1 MSKETYIIEAPSQ
14 ANLYFFPHY
23 PIKYKTEILHGRI
36 CKKVGHKVPVKV
48 KKLVTGSGGK
58 YENDRHALAA
68 AKERYPELKNFK
80 GEIRFKMVV
89 NGKSCGSYK
98 YGNNKMKQRVK
109 RLAAIYCQLTNLFP
123 SSRIAVP
130 KKLLPYALK
139 FWGANYYNWCLI
151 GFKKVEETN
160 LFGETKTYMRE
171 EKNNV

>member
-14 ANLYFFPHY
+14 ANLYFFPHH
-23 PIKYKTEILHGRI
+23 PVKYKWEKNKNDKR
-36 CKKVGHKVPVKV
+36 V
-48 KKLVTGSGGK
+48 KKLVTGSGGS

-68 AKERYPELKNFK
+68 AKETYPDLKNFK

-109 RLAAIYCQLTNLFP
+109 RLAAIYCKLTGLFP

-139 FWGANYYNWCLI
+139 FWGANYYNWHLI

-160 LFGETKTYMRE
+160 LFGETKTYMRKE
-171 EKNNV
+171 ETNV